1 MSEGD
6 LQRLEKKIDLLYK
19 LVLNAK
25 CSKVDQLSDLISI
38 YDVQKD
44 LEALKEV
51 FLLAETP
58 VGIEPPSTSEI
69 ESVQDEIHALQAKLD
84 NGDYMKK
91 EESMLKDQMLS
102 LQKKISE
109 MQRLKIGLPEI
120 QKKER
125 LDYQER
131 LYQEFLDKIG
141 ADKVKDKRFH
151 RR

>member
-1 MSEGD
+1 MEEEI

-25 CSKVDQLSDLISI
+25 CSKVDHLSDLISI

-44 LEALKEV
+44 LEALKEA
-51 FLLAETP
+51 FLLTETR
-58 VGIEPPSTSEI
+58 VGIEPPSNSEI

-84 NGDYMKK
+84 NGYYMKK

-102 LQKKISE
+102 LQQKISE

-120 QKKER
+120 QKKEQ
-125 LDYQER
+125 LNYQER

-141 ADKVKDKRFH
+141 ADQVKDKRF
-151 RR
+151 RRR